1 MTRLTRLG
9 VCALAAAWLGCDIAV
24 DEGPIPD
31 DPSVDPPVDPPA
43 APGPLVLSFHDS
55 DGQDAPAGG
64 FAAKDE
70 VFLRARLVPGSA
82 PFASGDFAFEMFDAT
97 GRMVSGDA
105 LDCRRFQIATD
116 VGGIADIHTGFTLE
130 GAPCGHRW
138 GVHGDGTLLVQLI
151 PFADAPPN
159 SDGVAEYTVRIA
171 RVEHLAG
178 GVFPADALAAAF
190 LLRAP

>member
-1 MTRLTRLG
+1 

-24 DEGPIPD
+24 DEGAIPD
-31 DPSVDPPVDPPA
+31 DPLVDPPA
-43 APGPLVLSFHDS
+43 APGALVLSFHGS
-55 DGQDAPAGG
+55 DGQDAPGG
-64 FAAKDE
+64 AFAAKDE
-70 VFLRARLVPGSA
+70 VFLRARLA
-82 PFASGDFAFEMFDAT
+82 PRDSSFASGDFAFEMFDAT

-105 LDCRRFQIATD
+105 LDCRRFHIATD
-116 VGGIADIHTGFTLE
+116 VGGIADVRAGFSLE

-171 RVEHLAG
+171 RVEQIAG